1 MMLRPICRAQRA
13 WWVNPVWLLMLL
25 ALAGCAPNTGKSEY
39 AGPDWSRGEFL
50 GRASISQRPGL
61 AWDAGSES
69 ALLVWLA
76 TVDDQWRLQFAR
88 VNGKGQ
94 LVALHAL
101 PLALRRPTQPRL
113 WYDSL
118 GGLHLFWLDAEES
131 ALLGL
136 YHVRLSVR
144 GEVLGEPQ
152 RLSAKSSELNGY
164 ALAEGVPGQVA
175 LFWSDSATSPAELYY
190 AGLRVNG
197 APNEPPRAL
206 GLPGKHPACAAD
218 TQGRIHLVWHAPEAL
233 GAERIYYASL
243 APRTMALGGLNLQA
257 AFPAGTGLSL
267 YPPEIGLEHG
277 RVYILWSQ
285 ERRGGGAGPGTATTY
300 YQTFLISDPASRT
313 GGTLDLPALARPG
326 YAPATSAPGNGR
338 LNYRALAYLGQ
349 EPHEEPPVRTDGGS
363 RWSPQA
369 LLGLWG
375 HTTTDLVHEPSEYTY
390 MPYVIPGERG
400 ELALVVANRMAMPRR
415 EGKIQVAFAVL
426 QGGQVRGYQVAG
438 RTRTI
443 ALRPVAV
450 ADSRGAI
457 HLAWLEA
464 SGFGQYDLYYAST
477 SPAVRDALN
486 RLSTEDVLDM
496 FLGRAWDAATALAF
510 FPVLIVWWF
519 VPFAFLVFFQVSR
532 PESDLRHRAGMV
544 ALVAAIV
551 LYLLS
556 KFLLFPA
563 LLWYAP
569 YLDAVP
575 TAWEGVLF
583 FGLPAL
589 IAALSLLAMQG
600 YIRRSERKVALF
612 AFVLFAGLDSVLS
625 LLVYMPGAFGG

>member
-1 MMLRPICRAQRA
+1 
-13 WWVNPVWLLMLL
+13 
-25 ALAGCAPNTGKSEY
+25 
-39 AGPDWSRGEFL
+39 
-50 GRASISQRPGL
+50 
-61 AWDAGSES
+61 
-69 ALLVWLA
+69 
-76 TVDDQWRLQFAR
+76 
-88 VNGKGQ
+88 
-94 LVALHAL
+94 
-101 PLALRRPTQPRL
+101 
-113 WYDSL
+113 
-118 GGLHLFWLDAEES
+118 
-131 ALLGL
+131 
-136 YHVRLSVR
+136 
-144 GEVLGEPQ
+144 
-152 RLSAKSSELNGY
+152 
-164 ALAEGVPGQVA
+164 
-175 LFWSDSATSPAELYY
+175 
-190 AGLRVNG
+190 
-197 APNEPPRAL
+197 
-206 GLPGKHPACAAD
+206 
-218 TQGRIHLVWHAPEAL
+218 
-233 GAERIYYASL
+233 
-243 APRTMALGGLNLQA
+243 
-257 AFPAGTGLSL
+257 
-267 YPPEIGLEHG
+267 
-277 RVYILWSQ
+277 
-285 ERRGGGAGPGTATTY
+285 
-300 YQTFLISDPASRT
+300 
-313 GGTLDLPALARPG
+313 
-326 YAPATSAPGNGR
+326 
-338 LNYRALAYLGQ
+338 LNYRALAYLRQ
-349 EPHEEPPVRTDGGS
+349 DPQEEPPVRTDGGS
-363 RWSPQA
+363 RWSPRA

-375 HTTTDLVHEPSEYTY
+375 DTTTDLGHESSEYTY

-415 EGKIQVAFAVL
+415 ESKIQVAFAVL
-426 QGGQVRGYQVAG
+426 QGGQMRGYQVAG

-551 LYLLS
+551 LYMLS
-556 KFLLFPA
+556 KLMLFPA

-569 YLDAVP
+569 FPDLVP
-575 TAWEGVLF
+575 TAWEGVIF

-600 YIRRSERKVALF
+600 YIRRSERKVSLF
-612 AFVLFAGLDSVLS
+612 AFVLFAGLDSALS